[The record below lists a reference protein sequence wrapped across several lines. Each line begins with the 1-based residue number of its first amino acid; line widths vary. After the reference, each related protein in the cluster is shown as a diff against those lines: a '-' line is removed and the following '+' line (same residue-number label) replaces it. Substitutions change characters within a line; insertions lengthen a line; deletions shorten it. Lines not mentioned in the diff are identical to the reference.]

1 MRMHNYHMEC
11 MVSYIIP
18 VYNCRKHLRACIGS
32 IIESCHQ
39 GVIPAEAILI
49 DDGSTDGSGE
59 LCDEI
64 ANKIELSDESQYCS
78 TAMSCTVI
86 HQPNQGVSSARN
98 VGIHSARGEYVI
110 FIDSDDTVDPKAMA
124 DCVNVIVS
132 DPGVDML
139 IFGMSFDYYH
149 HNRIYRRNIMLPPF
163 TGRMS
168 KQEFLEN
175 INAAF
180 DANCLSS
187 LCNKIFKRSLLMGL
201 SLREEMIL
209 YEDLEFSLRI
219 LLRCESI
226 LFKSVPVYHYRHEGD
241 GNIVNRV
248 KRVPDVRSIIDR
260 IDDAMNEY
268 AVDKGHILCAVG
280 NMLFFNKM
288 KEMPLKN
295 MKIIAQQYKEWADS
309 GNFREIDALLYSGNV
324 IQIKIKMMYSKYRHH
339 LASVV
344 KRMLHKLQN
353 R

>member
-1 MRMHNYHMEC
+1 MEC

-64 ANKIELSDESQYCS
+64 ANIIELSDEAQYCS

-132 DPGVDML
+132 DPSVDML

-149 HNRIYRRNIMLPPF
+149 HNRIYRRDIMLPPF

-219 LLRCESI
+219 LLRCEKF
-226 LFKSVPVYHYRHEGD
+226 LFIPSPVYHYRHDGD
-241 GNIVNRV
+241 GHVTERL
-248 KRVPDVRSIIDR
+248 KRIQDVRLVIDM
-260 IDDAMNEY
+260 IEHALDGLD
-268 AVDKGHILCAVG
+268 VDKDHILCAIG
-280 NMLFFNKM
+280 NMLFFN
-288 KEMPLKN
+288 N
-295 MKIIAQQYKEWADS
+295 MKKKSLKQMKNIARQYKGWADA
-309 GNFREIDALLYSGNV
+309 GGFREIDPLLYSGNV
-324 IQIKIKMMYSKYRHH
+324 IQIKLKMIYSRCRHR
-339 LASVV
+339 LASVF
-344 KRMLHKLQN
+344 KRLIHKTQH

>member
-1 MRMHNYHMEC
+1 MEC

-64 ANKIELSDESQYCS
+64 ANIIELSDEAQYCS

-132 DPGVDML
+132 DPSVDML
-139 IFGMSFDYYH
+139 IFGMS
-149 HNRIYRRNIMLPPF
+149 
-163 TGRMS
+163 
-168 KQEFLEN
+168 FLEN

-248 KRVPDVRSIIDR
+248 KRVPDVRSILDR

-288 KEMPLKN
+288 KEMTIKN

-324 IQIKIKMMYSKYRHH
+324 IQIKLKMIYSKYRHH

-344 KRMLHKLQN
+344 KRTLHNLQN